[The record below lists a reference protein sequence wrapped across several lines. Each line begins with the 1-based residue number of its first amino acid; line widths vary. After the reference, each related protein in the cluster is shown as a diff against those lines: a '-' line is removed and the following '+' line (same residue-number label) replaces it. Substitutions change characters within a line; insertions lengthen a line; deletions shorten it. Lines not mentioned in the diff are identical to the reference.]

1 MASEVERD
9 NVQMDADKAFEHLQQ
24 LVDALPQMKELGERV
39 RLGRAA
45 EQAALFS
52 HDAERAQAA
61 LAQCED
67 GLAAARAAYD
77 QAVQSGDAQA
87 AEVQSHEVLFWADQV
102 ALAKGPVNDAAFHM
116 QKLLS
121 REGLKSAEEALTHA
135 MSADELATLDAQIA
149 SYQADYQQTLT
160 LCQELGE

>member
-9 NVQMDADKAFEHLQQ
+9 NVQMGADEAFEHLQQ

-45 EQAALFS
+45 EQAAHLA
-52 HDAERAQAA
+52 HDAERARAA

-67 GLAAARAAYD
+67 GLAAARTAYD
-77 QAVQSGDAQA
+77 QAVQSGDVQT
-87 AEVQSHEVLFWADQV
+87 AEAQSHEVLFWADQV
-102 ALAKGPVNDAAFHM
+102 ALARGPVNDAAFHM

-121 REGLKSAEEALTHA
+121 REGLKSVEEALAHA
-135 MSADELATLDAQIA
+135 LPADELAALDAQIA
-149 SYQADYQQTLT
+149 AYQADYQQTLA
-160 LCQELGE
+160 LCQEFGE